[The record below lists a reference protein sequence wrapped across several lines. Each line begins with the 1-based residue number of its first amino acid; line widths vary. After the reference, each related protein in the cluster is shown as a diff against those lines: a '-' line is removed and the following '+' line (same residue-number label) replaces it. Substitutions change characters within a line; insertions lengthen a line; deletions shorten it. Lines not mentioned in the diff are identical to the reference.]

1 MKKMLFVAAL
11 AAVTVGLSGC
21 NTQTAKA
28 DAPVKAETAVAA
40 AAAPTGAGQA
50 GYDAAVTAA
59 KAEIKKA
66 KSISGEWRDTGKL
79 MKKAD
84 KAASKGDFDKAIKLA
99 EKARMQAVI
108 GQEQAA
114 SQVNVGNPGY
124 LY

>member
-28 DAPVKAETAVAA
+28 DAPVKAETAVAS

-50 GYDAAVTAA
+50 GYDAAVTTA

-66 KSISGEWRDTGKL
+66 KSVGGEWRDTGK
-79 MKKAD
+79 
-84 KAASKGDFDKAIKLA
+84 FIKQA
-99 EKARMQAVI
+99 EKALANGDVAKASSLATKALQQSDMAEKQSIEQDKAVKDRF
-108 GQEQAA
+108 
-114 SQVNVGNPGY
+114 SS
-124 LY
+124 

>member
-1 MKKMLFVAAL
+1 MKKVLFVAAL
-11 AAVTVGLSGC
+11 AALIAGISGC

-28 DAPVKAETAVAA
+28 DAPAKAETAVAA
-40 AAAPTGAGQA
+40 APSGSGQA
-50 GYDAAVTAA
+50 GYDAAVAAA

-66 KSISGEWRDTGKL
+66 SSAGGEWRDTGKL

-99 EKARMQAVI
+99 DKARVQAVL

-114 SQVNVGNPGY
+114 SQVNAGNPGY